1 MNDAILPSG
10 TGSLEPEPVMVGTCV
25 AFGLPAIMKMKSV
38 AYMPSKKEEKGRTCK
53 PY

>member
-25 AFGLPAIMKMKSV
+25 AFGLPAIMKMGSL
-38 AYMPSKKEEKGRTCK
+38 
-53 PY
+53 